1 LYQKERFHS
10 SYISTCIF
18 LTTLFIVIQGR
29 LYSSSNGHR
38 SCPEEYRE
46 LSRRDDDDSSSESDL
61 NDQWRENACEQ
72 AMDIAARQ
80 RNTIKRRSILRMNCA
95 HYDEALEL
103 AREKNDT
110 LCEDKKREIDLK
122 RKRQLSKKKRDD
134 DFNDSDDN
142 DDDDD
147 KRRAL
152 LKRELKKRA
161 AVTFIRKRM
170 L

>member
-1 LYQKERFHS
+1 
-10 SYISTCIF
+10 
-18 LTTLFIVIQGR
+18 LTTLIIVIQAR

-46 LSRRDDDDSSSESDL
+46 LVRRDDDDDSSSESDL

-80 RNTIKRRSILRMNCA
+80 RNTIKHRSILRMNCA

-110 LCEDKKREIDLK
+110 LCENKKREVDLK

-134 DFNDSDDN
+134 EFSDSDD